1 MEMELESTDKLPPNP
16 SEVVPGRKCFTVN
29 RVPKIVRAKTLNA
42 NSSRRG
48 FSAFTLVELLTV
60 IVIIAILVALLLPAL
75 SYVKGRATGI
85 QCLNN
90 NRQLMLAWR
99 M

>member
-1 MEMELESTDKLPPNP
+1 M
-16 SEVVPGRKCFTVN
+16 
-29 RVPKIVRAKTLNA
+29 RAETLNA
-42 NSSRRG
+42 NCSRRG
-48 FSAFTLVELLTV
+48 LSAFTLVELLTV
-60 IVIIAILVALLLPAL
+60 IAIIAVLVALLLPAL
-75 SYVKGRATGI
+75 SYVKGKATGI